1 MNCDFRF
8 SFVTWDVSL
17 FALVQVNYLASDTS
31 VREHMEPAIGT
42 VLNFTDA
49 DMEKIKKQKQSE
61 GWF

>member
-1 MNCDFRF
+1 M
-8 SFVTWDVSL
+8 
-17 FALVQVNYLASDTS
+17 ASDTS

-49 DMEKIKKQKQSE
+49 DLEKIKKQKVQSE

>member
-1 MNCDFRF
+1 MAARF
-8 SFVTWDVSL
+8 SFVTSPVSL
-17 FALVQVNYLASDTS
+17 FFQVNYLASDTA

-49 DMEKIKKQKQSE
+49 DLEKIKRQKVQSE

>member
-1 MNCDFRF
+1 VAVRF
-8 SFVTWDVSL
+8 SLVSL
-17 FALVQVNYLASDTS
+17 PDSLFFQVNYLASDTS

-49 DMEKIKKQKQSE
+49 DLEKIKKQKVQSE

>member
-1 MNCDFRF
+1 VAVRF
-8 SFVTWDVSL
+8 SLVSL
-17 FALVQVNYLASDTS
+17 PDLLFFQVNYLASDTA

-49 DMEKIKKQKQSE
+49 DLEKIKKQKVQSE

>member
-1 MNCDFRF
+1 
-8 SFVTWDVSL
+8 VTLDVSL